1 VFLPCPEFE
10 RRENSALSRI
20 AGFVAPKNDHLS
32 ERSYETILRP
42 VGAQKFDR
50 GLLTDFGAISLK
62 NFGLSLGASN
72 RSPGRLLRNF
82 KH

>member
-1 VFLPCPEFE
+1 MFLPCPEFE
-10 RRENSALSRI
+10 GLETSALSSI
-20 AGFVAPKNDHLS
+20 AGFVAPKKEHLS
-32 ERSYETILRP
+32 ERSDQSILRP

-50 GLLTDFGAISLK
+50 GLLPDFGASSLK